1 MTIER
6 EILQAEIMGEE
17 DSAGKTDF
25 IIISDSGQDH
35 REYLRVSVRD
45 YGSGFS
51 QNGPSSWKRSIF

>member
-1 MTIER
+1 
-6 EILQAEIMGEE
+6 MGEE

-51 QNGPSSWKRSIF
+51 QKALLHGKEAFF